1 MNKHKEIEKSQ
12 QKSLADMKRR
22 TDVMSYALLAEV
34 SHFHA
39 QRGEDFKTAMKG
51 FISEQIN
58 LYQNVKQLYY
68 LKLLFLTTFLLF

>member
-1 MNKHKEIEKSQ
+1 
-12 QKSLADMKRR
+12 MKRR